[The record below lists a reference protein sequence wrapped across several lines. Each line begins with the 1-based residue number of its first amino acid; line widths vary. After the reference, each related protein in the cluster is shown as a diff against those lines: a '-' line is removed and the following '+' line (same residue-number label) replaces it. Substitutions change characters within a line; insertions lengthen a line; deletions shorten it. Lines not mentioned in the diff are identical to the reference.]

1 MTLFQLLQAYDFD
14 EIMATVNAMFPGT
27 AQYRPQLQQAYD
39 LLLGMNPVESKKNI
53 RYKLLHDADD
63 DISYMGADDANF
75 HTTWEVCLGK
85 QVVREKG
92 VDLSD
97 QEARRQLSG
106 QCGFPRLAA
115 PRLSTRPRRFSCA
128 DRQSLHGNAGATQL

>member
-97 QEARRQLSG
+97 QE
-106 QCGFPRLAA
+106 LAA
-115 PRLSTRPRRFSCA
+115 NCLVNVAFQARGPKAFDQAKAILM
-128 DRQSLHGNAGATQL
+128 RQ

>member
-1 MTLFQLLQAYDFD
+1 MTLYQLLQAYDFD

-39 LLLGMNPVESKKNI
+39 LLLGMNPVESKKSI

-97 QEARRQLSG
+97 QE
-106 QCGFPRLAA
+106 LAA
-115 PRLSTRPRRFSCA
+115 NCLVNVAFQARGPKAFDQAKAILM
-128 DRQSLHGNAGATQL
+128 RQ